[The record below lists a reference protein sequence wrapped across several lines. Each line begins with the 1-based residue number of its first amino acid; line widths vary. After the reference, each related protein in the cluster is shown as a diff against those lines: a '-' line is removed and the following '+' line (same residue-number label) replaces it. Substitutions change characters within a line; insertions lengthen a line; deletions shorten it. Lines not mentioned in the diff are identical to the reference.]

1 VGLLATKTEILAE
14 MYARFRAAIL
24 SRGGEGFVP
33 PESKDFSY
41 TKKPGFS
48 ITLALLLCLVLIAPA
63 FARDWHLARFDT
75 QMSVAQDGV
84 VDVTERLDVVF
95 DGTYLGI
102 WRDIPIEYPGPHGS
116 NYTLF
121 LQVTGVTD
129 GTGND
134 LKFDSTTQ
142 NGNRHLTIYI
152 PDAVN
157 ATRTVQIHYTVTNAV
172 RWFDDHDELYWNVT
186 GNDWPVPIESGA
198 AHIVFPTNASG
209 ELRAQAFTGEYGSRA
224 QDATVQVGGNSV
236 SVETTGPL
244 SMREGLTADVY
255 ITKGVLTQPSQLT
268 QAIWFLRSNS
278 IVFLLKQQLILVL
291 VPIVVF
297 FAVIG
302 KRIALSIR
310 GVSFSHNATQ
320 REASNSNFSHYQPL
334 SSADY
339 PRTYRI
345 SLGWRVFDLIFEFW
359 AISIGV
365 STLRSALAGPQVRVS
380 WLVPGILFPIV
391 GILAMVQNVK
401 YRVVLSADSIEV
413 RNLASTRVLRRDE
426 ILGRRLQQ
434 AVRYKGY
441 QTILLVQ
448 RGAQRALGVD
458 LVLKTDSAFWEW
470 MDTVPDLDVP

>member
-1 VGLLATKTEILAE
+1 
-14 MYARFRAAIL
+14 M
-24 SRGGEGFVP
+24 
-33 PESKDFSY
+33 
-41 TKKPGFS
+41 
-48 ITLALLLCLVLIAPA
+48 
-63 FARDWHLARFDT
+63 
-75 QMSVAQDGV
+75 
-84 VDVTERLDVVF
+84 RL
-95 DGTYLGI
+95 
-102 WRDIPIEYPGPHGS
+102 P
-116 NYTLF
+116 
-121 LQVTGVTD
+121 
-129 GTGND
+129 
-134 LKFDSTTQ
+134 
-142 NGNRHLTIYI
+142 
-152 PDAVN
+152 
-157 ATRTVQIHYTVTNAV
+157 
-172 RWFDDHDELYWNVT
+172 
-186 GNDWPVPIESGA
+186 
-198 AHIVFPTNASG
+198 
-209 ELRAQAFTGEYGSRA
+209 
-224 QDATVQVGGNSV
+224 NS
-236 SVETTGPL
+236 
-244 SMREGLTADVY
+244 
-255 ITKGVLTQPSQLT
+255 
-268 QAIWFLRSNS
+268 
-278 IVFLLKQQLILVL
+278 
-291 VPIVVF
+291 
-297 FAVIG
+297 
-302 KRIALSIR
+302 
-310 GVSFSHNATQ
+310 
-320 REASNSNFSHYQPL
+320 EASNSNFSHYQPL